1 MHANRSMS
9 APARG
14 RAGAIAGTTAGAAAR
29 GGSPALAA
37 RSRPRAPAASWSLVA
52 EATLE
57 GGNIPQETF
66 VAKVRIQFVE
76 GTIAIVR
83 IYHALNIQYAPNP
96 LRAQLRGF
104 ACLAFNNKY
113 YTPGP

>member
-1 MHANRSMS
+1 M
-9 APARG
+9 
-14 RAGAIAGTTAGAAAR
+14 GTYYKR
-29 GGSPALAA
+29 L
-37 RSRPRAPAASWSLVA
+37 
-52 EATLE
+52 
-57 GGNIPQETF
+57 F
-66 VAKVRIQFVE
+66 VAKGRIQFVE